1 MKWAHRLLGILLVLL
16 AGGALTRILLP
27 AMQGGEYWS
36 AFVSDFAGN
45 RHGVM
50 AYGLVLVVLVV
61 AYIATS
67 FGRGPSSQYLSY
79 ESKQGNISI
88 SLKALQDFLGHL
100 KNEFPSILTLTPKV
114 SARDEALD
122 VILRVRVKAGA
133 PIPEISRMLQER
145 ARSTIQEKVGISDIR
160 DVEVKVEEIVR
171 DKDSLASRS
180 PETKPKPPLAGETP

>member
-1 MKWAHRLLGILLVLL
+1 MKWAHRLLGIILVLL
-16 AGGALTRILLP
+16 AGGALSRILVP
-27 AMQGGEYWS
+27 AISSGADWA
-36 AFVSDFAGN
+36 AFLAECAGN
-45 RHGVM
+45 RHSVM
-50 AYGLVLVVLVV
+50 AYGLVMVVLVV

-67 FGRGPSSQYLSY
+67 FGRSPASQYLSY

-100 KNEFPSILTLTPKV
+100 KSEFPSILTLTPKV

-122 VILRVRVKAGA
+122 VVLRVRVKAGA

-145 ARSTIQEKVGISDIR
+145 ARLTIQEKVGISDIR

-171 DKDSLASRS
+171 DKDASS
-180 PETKPKPPLAGETP
+180 PKRIEPEPKPPPAGETP

>member
-16 AGGALTRILLP
+16 AGGALSRILL
-27 AMQGGEYWS
+27 AAISGGADWTVFI
-36 AFVSDFAGN
+36 ADVAGN

-50 AYGLVLVVLVV
+50 AYGLVVAVLVV

-67 FGRGPSSQYLSY
+67 FGRGPGSQYLSY

-100 KNEFPSILTLTPKV
+100 KGEFPSILTLTPKV

-122 VILRVRVKAGA
+122 VILHVRIKAGA
-133 PIPEISRMLQER
+133 PIPEVSRMLQER
-145 ARSTIQEKVGISDIR
+145 ARLTIQEKIGISDIR

-171 DKDSLASRS
+171 EKDNFQNKSIEL
-180 PETKPKPPLAGETP
+180 TPKPPPAGETP

>member
-1 MKWAHRLLGILLVLL
+1 MKWAHRLLGLLLVLL
-16 AGGALTRILLP
+16 AGGALTRILVP
-27 AMQGGEYWS
+27 SIQGGTEW
-36 AFVSDFAGN
+36 AGFVADFANN

-50 AYGLVLVVLVV
+50 AFGLVLIVLVV

-67 FGRGPSSQYLSY
+67 FGRGPGSQYLSY

-100 KNEFPSILTLTPKV
+100 KSEFPSILTLTPKV

-122 VILRVRVKAGA
+122 VILHVRIKAGA

-145 ARSTIQEKVGISDIR
+145 ARLTIQEKVGISDIR

-171 DKDSLASRS
+171 DKDSLASRTVES
-180 PETKPKPPLAGETP
+180 VPKPPPAGEPP

>member
-1 MKWAHRLLGILLVLL
+1 MKWAHRLLGLLLVLL
-16 AGGALTRILLP
+16 AGGALTRVLVP
-27 AMQGGEYWS
+27 ALQGGSDWV
-36 AFVSDFAGN
+36 AFVDEFAGN

-50 AYGLVLVVLVV
+50 AFGLVLVVLAVG
-61 AYIATS
+61 YIATS
-67 FGRGPSSQYLSY
+67 FGRGPGSHYLSY

-100 KNEFPSILTLTPKV
+100 KSEFPSILTLTPKV

-122 VILRVRVKAGA
+122 VILHVRVKAGA

-171 DKDSLASRS
+171 DKDSLANRS
-180 PETKPKPPLAGETP
+180 VEPTPKPPPAGETP